1 MRMQVE
7 RVLRHAAMSSVVLA
21 LDLQRDFLEDDGRMP
36 IARAQVPGL
45 LAVTNAVT
53 AAAAEHGVKVIYIS
67 NEFPRSQCL
76 ANFFRRGAAIAGSPG
91 GEIDPRVVRRSSMYV
106 SKAEGNAF
114 SNPALGAFLRARG
127 ADEVIVLGLF
137 AGACVAATT
146 RGAMRAGYRVTL
158 VRDAIGAA
166 SDWARDRAL
175 AKLQRAGAQVTSGD
189 EVVARCSRPPPAAPL
204 CS

>member
-7 RVLRHAAMSSVVLA
+7 RVLRHAAMSMVVLA

-114 SNPALGAFLRARG
+114 SNPALGAFLRVGG